1 MPRSFAQLEHDQN
14 VTSTEVEEVL
24 RDYVKVGAAI
34 SARVVITLIGRTKPN
49 GIQRNIMKELALKG
63 ACEQFE
69 RHHRKDGAEY
79 QQVMEHLR

>member
-1 MPRSFAQLEHDQN
+1 MPRSFAQLEQDQN

-34 SARVVITLIGRTKPN
+34 SARVVMALVDRTKPN

-63 ACEQFE
+63 ACEQAE
-69 RHHRKDGAEY
+69 RHHEKDAAQY
-79 QQVMEHLR
+79 QKVMEHLR